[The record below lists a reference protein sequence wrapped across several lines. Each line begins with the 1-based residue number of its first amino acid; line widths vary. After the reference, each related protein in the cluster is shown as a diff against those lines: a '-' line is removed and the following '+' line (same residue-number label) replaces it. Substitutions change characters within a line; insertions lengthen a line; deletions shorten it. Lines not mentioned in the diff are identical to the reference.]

1 MLAECEVR
9 SKGCI
14 SSFPT
19 LHEDNFAVMYLAS
32 DIIITF
38 CSRGL
43 SDGLIYSFFQS
54 LPMSRLDP
62 PLSK

>member
-43 SDGLIYSFFQS
+43 LMD
-54 LPMSRLDP
+54 
-62 PLSK
+62 